1 MRLKNPCIQSAIS
14 YCDELKNESQ
24 KFQIRLSFYFNMRNK
39 IQINDMYFHL
49 KTGFYFEYVMF
60 SFVFIFKKKKK
71 KMENE
76 IHFVFRFGFHKGIEK
91 RITKTD

>member
-71 KMENE
+71 KN
-76 IHFVFRFGFHKGIEK
+76 GK
-91 RITKTD
+91 RNTLCFPFWFS